1 MTVIGIGATAVKSAA
16 STFAGVGAG
25 MLTYTKLHNKGTSD
39 VIAVPTSAAVGV
51 GTKALAD
58 ATISIA
64 EAKVMEAKNRQLMAD
79 LEEDDV

>member
-1 MTVIGIGATAVKSAA
+1 MKRLICVTGAAVKSAA
-16 STFAGVGAG
+16 TTFVGVGTG
-25 MLTYTKLHNKGTSD
+25 MLTYTALHDKGTSD

-64 EAKVMEAKNRQLMAD
+64 EAKAMEAKNRQLMAD
-79 LEEDDV
+79 LEEE